1 MVESGK
7 VHLRLQAMTAIA
19 LGGML
24 FFEMGEANVYH
35 QTSANHILTMAE
47 CMACHS
53 EDSTR
58 PVSICLDDHCL
69 YSNDH
74 PVLRRYPPP
83 AKADKFAPVSDL
95 LAAGCV
101 LEDGKITCLSCHNLT
116 KPAPHLVRDGD
127 ELCYICHRYLRS
139 TY

>member
-1 MVESGK
+1 MVESGT
-7 VHLRLQAMTAIA
+7 VHLRLQALIATA

-24 FFEMGEANVYH
+24 FFEMGEANIYH
-35 QTSANHILTMAE
+35 QTGASRILTMAE

-53 EDSTR
+53 KDSAR

-69 YSNDH
+69 YSNHH
-74 PVLRRYPPP
+74 PVLRGYPPLG
-83 AKADKFAPVSDL
+83 KEDKFAPESEL
-95 LAAGCV
+95 LAAGCE

-116 KPAPHLVRDGD
+116 RPAPHLVKDGD

-139 TY
+139 GL